1 MPNTTS
7 LRDRMSLRGG
17 NRLKL
22 GLFGA
27 NCSSGRAVTKV
38 PERWSGTWPDNLRLA
53 RMADDAGIDFMLPI
67 GRWKGYGGETG
78 YQNATLETITW
89 ATALLASTK
98 RITCFGTVHAPLFH
112 PVIAAKEMVTAD
124 HVGDGRFGL
133 NIVVGWNE
141 DEFEMFGVE
150 QRDHE
155 ARYDYA
161 QEWIDAIK
169 RIWSDDTVF
178 DFEGKYIRLKG
189 VQADPK
195 PFGDSQPII
204 MNAGASPT
212 GQAFAVRNCDA
223 FFMQASR
230 VSVEETAARV
240 AQVKARAKEHGR
252 EIGVYTVGVI
262 TCRPTMKEAED
273 YHYHVVVEQADWSAV
288 DRLLAMR
295 NITPQTVPNDE
306 FMKQRAQFAHGNSGL
321 PIVGDP
327 DHVAGK
333 LIELS
338 KAGLTGI
345 AVSLVNYA
353 DELPY
358 LCDEVLPRLERAGLR
373 DKPTRHATSG

>member
-53 RMADDAGIDFMLPI
+53 CMADAAGIDFMLPI
-67 GRWKGYGGETG
+67 GRWKGYGGETD
-78 YQNATLETITW
+78 YQGATLETITW
-89 ATALLASTK
+89 ATALLAATR
-98 RITCFGTVHAPLFH
+98 RITVFGTVHAPIFN
-112 PVIAAKEMVTAD
+112 PVVAAKEMVTAD
-124 HVGDGRFGL
+124 HVGEGRFGL

-141 DEFEMFGVE
+141 GEFDMFGVE

-230 VSVEETAARV
+230 VSVAETAQRV
-240 AQVKARAKEHGR
+240 TQVKA
-252 EIGVYTVGVI
+252 
-262 TCRPTMKEAED
+262 
-273 YHYHVVVEQADWSAV
+273 
-288 DRLLAMR
+288 
-295 NITPQTVPNDE
+295 
-306 FMKQRAQFAHGNSGL
+306 
-321 PIVGDP
+321 
-327 DHVAGK
+327 
-333 LIELS
+333 
-338 KAGLTGI
+338 
-345 AVSLVNYA
+345 
-353 DELPY
+353 
-358 LCDEVLPRLERAGLR
+358 
-373 DKPTRHATSG
+373 

>member
-1 MPNTTS
+1 MNPQIANPS
-7 LRDRMSLRGG
+7 LRDRMSLDGG

-38 PERWSGTWPDNLRLA
+38 PERWSGSWPDNLRLA

-67 GRWKGYGGETG
+67 GRWKGYGGETE
-78 YQNATLETITW
+78 YQGATLETITW
-89 ATALLASTK
+89 ATALLGATK

-112 PVIAAKEMVTAD
+112 PIIAAKEMVTAD
-124 HVGDGRFGL
+124 HIGEGRFGL

-141 DEFEMFGVE
+141 GEFEMFGVA
-150 QRDHE
+150 QREHDV
-155 ARYDYA
+155 RYDYA

-169 RIWSDDTVF
+169 RIWSERATF
-178 DFEGKYIRLKG
+178 DFAGSFIKLKS
-189 VQADPK
+189 VRAEPK
-195 PFGDSQPII
+195 PYGGTRPII

-212 GQAFAVRNCDA
+212 GRAFAVKNCDA

-230 VSVEETAARV
+230 LSVAETAERV
-240 AQVKARAKEHGR
+240 AAVKALARAHGR
-252 EIGVYTVGVI
+252 AIGVYTVGVI
-262 TCRPTMKEAED
+262 TCRPTRREAED
-273 YHYHVVVEQADWSAV
+273 YHHYCVVEQADWSAV
-288 DRLLAMR
+288 DQLLALR
-295 NITPQTVPNDE
+295 NITPQTVSPEE
-306 FMKQRAQFAHGNSGL
+306 FAKQRSEFAHGNSGL

-327 DHVAGK
+327 DHVART

-338 KAGLTGI
+338 EAGLTGV

-358 LCDEVLPRLERAGLR
+358 LCDEVLPRLVRAGLR
-373 DKPTRHATSG
+373 EPR

>member
-67 GRWKGYGGETG
+67 GRWKGYGGDTG

-89 ATALLASTK
+89 ATALLASTR

-112 PVIAAKEMVTAD
+112 PIIAAKEMVTAD
-124 HVGDGRFGL
+124 HVGEGRFGL

-141 DEFEMFGVE
+141 DEFEMFGVK

-169 RIWSDDTVF
+169 RTWSQREDF
-178 DFEGKYIRLKG
+178 DVDGTYIKLKG

-195 PFGDSQPII
+195 PFGGSQPII

-230 VSVEETAARV
+230 VSVAETAQRV
-240 AQVKARAKEHGR
+240 AEVKAAAAAHGR
-252 EIGVYTVGVI
+252 DISVFTVGVI
-262 TCRPTMKEAED
+262 TCRPTRKEAED
-273 YHYHVVVEQADWSAV
+273 YHHHTVVEQADWSAV
-288 DRLLAMR
+288 DKLLAIRGVRAADMSAE
-295 NITPQTVPNDE
+295 E
-306 FMKQRAQFAHGNSGL
+306 FQRQRMHFAHGNSGL
-321 PIVGDP
+321 PIIGDP
-327 DHVAGK
+327 DHVAGE
-333 LIELS
+333 LIALS
-338 KAGLTGI
+338 RAGLAGI
-345 AVSLVNYA
+345 AVSLINFA

-358 LCDEVLPRLERAGLR
+358 LRAEVLPRLARAGLR
-373 DKPTRHATSG
+373 AAA

>member
-1 MPNTTS
+1 
-7 LRDRMSLRGG
+7 MSAAGG

-53 RMADDAGIDFMLPI
+53 RMADAAGIDFMLPI
-67 GRWKGYGGETG
+67 GRWKGYGGETD
-78 YQNATLETITW
+78 YQGATLETITW
-89 ATALLASTK
+89 ATALLAATR

-112 PVIAAKEMVTAD
+112 PIIAAKEMVTAD
-124 HVGDGRFGL
+124 HIGEGRFGL

-141 DEFEMFGVE
+141 DEFEMFGVA
-150 QRDHE
+150 QREHA

-161 QEWIDAIK
+161 QEWVDAIK
-169 RIWSDDTVF
+169 LIWSEREHF
-178 DFEGKYIRLKG
+178 DFDGRYIKLKG
-189 VQADPK
+189 VRAKPK
-195 PFGDSQPII
+195 PYGGSRPII

-212 GQAFAVRNCDA
+212 GQAFAVKNCDA

-230 VSVEETAARV
+230 VSVAETAERVARV
-240 AQVKARAKEHGR
+240 KDLARQQGR
-252 EIGVYTVGVI
+252 EISVYTVGVI
-262 TCRPTMKEAED
+262 TCRPTMREAED
-273 YHYHVVVEQADWSAV
+273 YHRHCVVDEADWSAV

-295 NITPQTVPNDE
+295 NVTPATVPPEE
-306 FMKQRAQFAHGNSGL
+306 FARQRSQFAHGNSGL
-321 PIVGDP
+321 PIIGDP
-327 DHVAGK
+327 DHVARE
-333 LIELS
+333 LIALS
-338 KAGLTGI
+338 RAGLTGI

-373 DKPTRHATSG
+373 EPG